1 MGEEPTMAFNLVRSG
16 TSLVVGAG
24 SSVADSFGSTPLF
37 GLNVGYGAFVETGAL
52 VLGGAM
58 QAFMPM
64 TAEHAVEGLVDG
76 SLALLAKR
84 TGDYL
89 MTKSPTSFYRGTP
102 AVNGYQNRA
111 AMYGGVHNA
120 TPARGQTAT
129 ISNLDRIFAS

>member
-1 MGEEPTMAFNLVRSG
+1 MAFNLVRSG
-16 TSLVVGAG
+16 VSAVVGAG
-24 SSVADSFGSTPLF
+24 SSVADSMGTTPLF
-37 GLNVGYGAFVETGAL
+37 GINVDYGAFVELGAL
-52 VLGGAM
+52 VVGGGM

-89 MTKSPTSFYRGTP
+89 LAKSGSNPSYYRGAP
-102 AVNGYQNRA
+102 AVNGYRA

-129 ISNLDRIFAS
+129 ISNLNRVFAS

>member
-1 MGEEPTMAFNLVRSG
+1 MAFNLVRSG
-16 TSLVVGAG
+16 VSAVVGAG
-24 SSVADSFGSTPLF
+24 SSVADSMGATPLF
-37 GLNVGYGAFVETGAL
+37 GINVEYGAFVELGAL
-52 VLGGAM
+52 VVGGAA

-89 MTKSPTSFYRGTP
+89 LAKTTPTAFYRAP
-102 AVNGYQNRA
+102 MVNGYQNRA

-129 ISNLDRIFAS
+129 ISNLNRVFAS

>member
-1 MGEEPTMAFNLVRSG
+1 MAFNLVRSG

-24 SSVADSFGSTPLF
+24 SSVADSFGTTNVF
-37 GLNVGYGAFVETGAL
+37 GLNVEYGAFVEAGSL
-52 VLGGAM
+52 IVGGAM

-89 MTKSPTSFYRGTP
+89 MTKSPTSFYRGAP
-102 AVNGYQNRA
+102 AVNGYRG

-129 ISNLDRIFAS
+129 ISNMNRVFAS